1 MAMNML
7 DVPWPFQDIAPNA
20 RVLELLYIPYTDD
33 PGVGALFWQDS
44 LRFSQW
50 AVDTM
55 TYEWYQD
62 TFTPPASMAPPP
74 TLNATSAAPIAPND
88 EPSAPAVP
96 AAPFTHLPPNSQQK
110 KGETIQAFFI
120 RRSEGN
126 CKKMA
131 NESSVDCQR
140 RTSRVEHAQKGG
152 VPSKATVFL
161 WEKVDGHYICQPQM

>member
-1 MAMNML
+1 
-7 DVPWPFQDIAPNA
+7 
-20 RVLELLYIPYTDD
+20 
-33 PGVGALFWQDS
+33 
-44 LRFSQW
+44 
-50 AVDTM
+50 M

-131 NESSVDCQR
+131 KRELCRMPADAHR
-140 RTSRVEHAQKGG
+140 ELEHAQKGG
-152 VPSKATVFL
+152 VPSKGHCFPL
-161 WEKVDGHYICQPQM
+161 EKVRWALHLPTSNVR